1 MSTDDNINA
10 GISVL
15 VDTDMS
21 LDHLDGILTTLRKH
35 GLSPRYFEYEPEL
48 DAPKAGIALTSESK
62 LPEIAS
68 EFKVMRDSKDG
79 GVVRLPKTVTFEQ
92 MEDGFWKVTETTTDD
107 DGTTTT
113 ETVTD
118 EKH

>member
-35 GLSPRYFEYEPEL
+35 GLSPRYFEYEPEQ
-48 DAPKAGIALTSESK
+48 DAPKAAAALTYEPELDMPKVDAAFRTDAVAMLSEV
-62 LPEIAS
+62 AS
-68 EFKVMRDSKDG
+68 SFDDG
-79 GVVRLPKTVTFEQ
+79 YWR
-92 MEDGFWKVTETTTDD
+92 VTETTTDD

-113 ETVTD
+113 QTVTD
-118 EKH
+118 EKP